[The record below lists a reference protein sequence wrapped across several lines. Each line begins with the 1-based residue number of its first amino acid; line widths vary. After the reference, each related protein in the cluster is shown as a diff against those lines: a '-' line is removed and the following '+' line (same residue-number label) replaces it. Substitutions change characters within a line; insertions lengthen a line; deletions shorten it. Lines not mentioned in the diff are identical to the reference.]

1 MNFLQTAAVDFRY
14 SEMRSALAFSLT
26 FLLRDLKVIV
36 TSHLSCLLKFLK
48 KFCLSFL
55 HSMSLECRAVFL
67 HLLIVTGVKCFET
80 L

>member
-36 TSHLSCLLKFLK
+36 TSHLSCLLKFFK
-48 KFCLSFL
+48 KF
-55 HSMSLECRAVFL
+55 
-67 HLLIVTGVKCFET
+67 
-80 L
+80 